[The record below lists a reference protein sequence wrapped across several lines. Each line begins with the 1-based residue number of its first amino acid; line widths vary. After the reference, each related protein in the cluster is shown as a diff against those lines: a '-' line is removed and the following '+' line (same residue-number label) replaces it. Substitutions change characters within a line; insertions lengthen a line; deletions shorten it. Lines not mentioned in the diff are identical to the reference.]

1 MVKIEVYIFK
11 MIKSFS
17 EKGTSIIGTFQELES
32 WEKDA
37 MKICTAI
44 IT

>member
-17 EKGTSIIGTFQELES
+17 EKGTSIIGTFQELEFMGAGYDEDLYS
-32 WEKDA
+32 
-37 MKICTAI
+37 
-44 IT
+44 